1 MAFPRVEGEFAWK
14 VSADDIKARNY
25 NLDCKNPH
33 VGKQVSHDP
42 AQLLADYARMQAGI
56 RDLREQLKAVLAE
69 ALERKP

>member
-56 RDLREQLKAVLAE
+56 HDLREQLKAVLAE